1 MNSKK
6 RCEWV
11 PLDNPLYVKYH
22 DEEWGVPIHDD
33 RLLFEFLI
41 LEGVQA
47 GLSWLTVLRKREN
60 YRNVFDGFDARKIV
74 RYKKNKIE
82 ELMQNP
88 GIIRNRRKIEASIT
102 NSRIFLDIQAQYGS
116 FDTFMWDFVEGKS
129 IVNQWKSIKEIP
141 ARTTLSDAMSKEL
154 KRRGFKF
161 VGSTICYAH
170 MQATGMVNDH
180 TIDCFRYDEIKK
192 LTTDLHGEEDDQ
204 ACH

>member
-1 MNSKK
+1 MAEKRKEVKMDTKK

-60 YRNVFDGFDARKIV
+60 YRKAFNFFNAQKIAV
-74 RYKKNKIE
+74 YNDKKIE
-82 ELMQNP
+82 DLMQNS
-88 GIIRNRRKIEASIT
+88 GIIRNRRKIEASIG
-102 NSRIFLDIQAQYGS
+102 NAVSFLEIQAEFGS
-116 FDTFMWDFVEGKS
+116 FNAYMWDFVDGRPIINK
-129 IVNQWKSIKEIP
+129 WKSISEVPDKT
-141 ARTTLSDAMSKEL
+141 ALSDKISKEL
-154 KRRGFKF
+154 KLRGFKF
-161 VGSTICYAH
+161 VGSTIVYAH

-180 TIDCFRYDEIKK
+180 TVDCFRYEELKK
-192 LTTDLHGEEDDQ
+192 L
-204 ACH
+204 ASK